1 MPAFESLE
9 EEVVVGMFDRGLL
22 GFSEAVTPLKT
33 GRQSPYYYNMRP
45 SLSISARLARE
56 GGMTRQQQ
64 LLFRKLLTMAFADK
78 FGEIMQPID
87 HVFGKAQA
95 GTSPVAVGAYEAGL
109 SYLWERVNEPNKSY
123 GKHEAIEG
131 DYEAGELILI
141 GDDVTSG
148 GGSIIKAIQV
158 LQAVKLQ
165 PVAVTLEF
173 NREEGGVQ
181 RLENE
186 YGLELNS
193 ITTLTNAIGI
203 LATHDRIGAKEIQAV
218 KAYHDALRA
227 DGLVSTYR
235 YED

>member
-1 MPAFESLE
+1 MRAFESLE

-22 GFSEAVTPLKT
+22 VFTEAGTTLRR

-45 SLSISARLARE
+45 SLSFNAKLARE
-56 GGMTRQQQ
+56 AGMSRAHQQR
-64 LLFRKLLTMAFADK
+64 FRKLLTVAFADK
-78 FGEIMQPID
+78 FGEIMQPFD

-95 GTSPVAVGAYEAGL
+95 GTSPVGVAAYEAGL
-109 SYLWERVNEPNKSY
+109 SYLWERIDDPQKSY
-123 GKHEAIEG
+123 GKHEKIEG

-141 GDDVTSG
+141 GDDAATG
-148 GGSIIKAIQV
+148 GGSISTAVQV

-173 NREEGGVQ
+173 DREEGGVQ

-186 YGLELNS
+186 YGLEVNS
-193 ITTLTNAIGI
+193 ITTLTNAVGI
-203 LATHDRIGAKEIQAV
+203 LATHDRIGVKEIQAV
-218 KAYHDALRA
+218 EAYHDALRA